1 MPSTVSAS
9 LRAVPEQ
16 IVVREATIPEV
27 GGALSDAHATVERNR
42 KLAEPRLTKELAE
55 VES

>member
-16 IVVREATIPEV
+16 IVVRETTIPEV
-27 GGALSDAHATVERNR
+27 GGALGDGHATVERNWKFAR
-42 KLAEPRLTKELAE
+42 AWLTEELAE
-55 VES
+55 EQS